1 MAPPVRWPKPESPE
15 NSWPFEDGP
24 VVVTG
29 SWGAFRSD
37 NAFVWSV
44 QDLGGLSEIAHG
56 DTELVGDLTGNVS
69 AALLRQT
76 YRFGQDAGA

>member
-29 SWGAFRSD
+29 SWEAFRSD

-44 QDLGGLSEIAHG
+44 QHLGGLSA
-56 DTELVGDLTGNVS
+56 DVRVGGER
-69 AALLRQT
+69 LLRES
-76 YRFGQDAGA
+76 AGLGGWKDPDTVVKCYQSA